1 MKGFWDLMTQADEE
15 QRQETSVPT
24 PKLKGEVNNLENSI
38 NYDARG
44 FSSSQGKARGP
55 LL

>member
-1 MKGFWDLMTQADEE
+1 VKGFWDLMTQVDEE
-15 QRQETSVPT
+15 QRQETLVPT
-24 PKLKGEVNNLENSI
+24 PKLKGEVKNLECSI

-44 FSSSQGKARGP
+44 FSSNQGKARGP